1 MATLR
6 GTPDP
11 KHVLDCSTVSEGD
24 RQTNRLQALAESAQ
38 LFAEA
43 STDLA
48 RLLGVVAR
56 RFSELVGEAANIR
69 LIEGDALVPVA
80 TYHPD
85 PEIDAYLREFH
96 DQTPLKVGEGISGQ
110 VLATGEPYYMPELD
124 LEQFKQHVAPSF
136 VSIFEKIGIT
146 GMIVVRLRARGINL
160 GYLSLF
166 RTSESRPPYTRDDLH
181 LVQDLADRAALA
193 IDNSRLLDGLE
204 RRVAERTKA
213 LETANR
219 ELEAFAFSVSHD
231 LRSPL
236 RAIEG
241 FSHMLAEDHGPKL
254 DDDAR
259 RMLAVIRRNAQ
270 HMGHLIEDLLRLSR
284 LGHRAIQPVV
294 EVDMREVVETVIA
307 GIRAANPSVAI
318 DLRMG
323 EVPTAIGNVDLL
335 RQVWTNLL
343 DNAVK
348 YSRRRPVA
356 IVEVAGQ
363 RASGELR
370 YTVTDHGAGFDPQY
384 ADKLFGVFQRL
395 HTDSEF
401 EGTGVGLALVQRI
414 VSRHGGRVWAE
425 GRLDA
430 GATFGFGL
438 PERGPG
444 ASSLGR
450 AALAHEDVQAVAHLM
465 KA

>member
-1 MATLR
+1 VF
-6 GTPDP
+6 GVSDP
-11 KHVLDCSTVSEGD
+11 E
-24 RQTNRLQALAESAQ
+24 RQAKRLQALAESAQ
-38 LFAEA
+38 MFAEA

-85 PEIDAYLREFH
+85 PEINDYLRDFH
-96 DQTPLKVGEGISGQ
+96 DATPLKVGEGISGE
-110 VLATGEPYYMPELD
+110 VLASGEPYYMPELD
-124 LEQFKQHVAPSF
+124 LEAFKKRVAPRF
-136 VSIFEKIGIT
+136 ISIFEKIGIT

-160 GYLSLF
+160 GYLALF
-166 RTSESRPPYTRDDLH
+166 RISGSRPPYTREDLH

-213 LETANR
+213 LEAANR
-219 ELEAFAFSVSHD
+219 ELEAFSYSVAHD
-231 LRSPL
+231 LRAPL
-236 RAIEG
+236 RAIDG
-241 FSHMLAEDHGPKL
+241 FSLILEEDHGPRL

-259 RMLAVIRRNAQ
+259 RTIAVIRRNARR
-270 HMGHLIEDLLRLSR
+270 MGHLIDDLLGLSR
-284 LGHRAIQPVV
+284 LGRRALQPVV
-294 EVDMREVVETVIA
+294 DVEMRKIVDAVVA
-307 GIRAANPSVAI
+307 GIRSANPTLTI
-318 DLRMG
+318 DVRLG
-323 EVPTAIGNVDLL
+323 ELPPAIGNVDLL

-348 YSRRRPVA
+348 YSRRKPVVL
-356 IVEVAGQ
+356 VEVAG
-363 RASGELR
+363 RRESGELR

-395 HTDSEF
+395 HSDAQF

-425 GRLDA
+425 GRPDE
-430 GATFGFGL
+430 GATFGFAL
-438 PERGPG
+438 PERGPSA
-444 ASSLGR
+444 ASLDELRGT
-450 AALAHEDVQAVAHLM
+450 
-465 KA
+465 

>member
-1 MATLR
+1 VTDA
-6 GTPDP
+6 
-11 KHVLDCSTVSEGD
+11 E

-43 STDLA
+43 STDLP
-48 RLLGVVAR
+48 RLLGVIAR

-69 LIEGDALVPVA
+69 LIDGDALVPVA

-85 PEIDAYLREFH
+85 PEINEFLRMFH
-96 DQTPLKVGEGISGQ
+96 DQAPLRLGQGISGQ
-110 VLATGEPYYMPELD
+110 VIATGEPYYEPQLD
-124 LEQFKQHVAPSF
+124 FERFRQHVAPAF
-136 VSIFEKIGIT
+136 IPIFEKIGIS

-166 RTSESRPPYTRDDLH
+166 RTSTARPPFTLDDLH

-193 IDNSRLLDGLE
+193 IDNSRLVEGLE
-204 RRVAERTKA
+204 RRVAERTA
-213 LETANR
+213 SLEMANR

-231 LRSPL
+231 LRAPL
-236 RAIEG
+236 RAIDGYSRILE
-241 FSHMLAEDHGPKL
+241 EDHGPQL
-254 DDDAR
+254 DANAR
-259 RMLAVIRRNAQ
+259 RMLGVIRARAQ
-270 HMGHLIEDLLRLSR
+270 RMNHLIEELLRLSR
-284 LGHRAIQPVV
+284 LGYHAVHPIT
-294 EVDMREVVETVIA
+294 EIDMRDVVETVLA
-307 GIRAANPSVAI
+307 GIRAANPELVIELRLGELPVA
-318 DLRMG
+318 L
-323 EVPTAIGNVDLL
+323 GNVELL

-363 RASGELR
+363 RESGELR

-395 HTDSEF
+395 HTDAEF

-425 GRLDA
+425 GRPDV

-444 ASSLGR
+444 RG
-450 AALAHEDVQAVAHLM
+450 
-465 KA
+465 